1 MQARLKA
8 HKYRMTA
15 EEKEKFL
22 AEDPLLGVSVLPKHV
37 KIKAFK
43 AARKRAH
50 PSYLERKEKR
60 RLADDHSLRNREKEM
75 KDEEKRNATALAKFK
90 ANRNHPCYT
99 TMELLQNE
107 LRKIHPPPSTLPM
120 YTDAMKCEI
129 VADQLRYREACLA
142 RVLRK
147 GALHSSHRGG
157 SALKLVLLLESF
169 ASVLQDEVD
178 SPSLMN
184 PPEIRKTYQGCQF
197 PTQLRNEL
205 DETRTA
211 KTREL
216 TKDFIETHPDGAFT
230 GHRCTVDYS
239 RGNCQNPDAL
249 VGECV
254 HYTYIYIYIYI
265 HMYLCVCVCVY
276 VCVCVCVCMYVC
288 MCILEFFFLPH
299 NHRRAS
305 WQNVQSRR
313 RP

>member
-8 HKYRMTA
+8 HKCRTTA

-50 PSYLERKEKR
+50 LSCLERKEKR
-60 RLADDHSLRNREKEM
+60 RLADDNSLRNREKEM

-90 ANRNHPCYT
+90 ANKNHPCYT
-99 TMELLQNE
+99 TMELLQEE

-129 VADQLRYREACLA
+129 VADQLRCREACLA

-169 ASVLQDEVD
+169 TAALQDEEE

-184 PPEIRKTYQGCQF
+184 PPEIRKTCQGYQF
-197 PTQLRNEL
+197 PTQLRDEL
-205 DETRTA
+205 DETITA

-230 GHRCTVDYS
+230 GHRCTIDYP

-249 VGECV
+249 VGEC
-254 HYTYIYIYIYI
+254 
-265 HMYLCVCVCVY
+265 
-276 VCVCVCVCMYVC
+276 
-288 MCILEFFFLPH
+288 FLI
-299 NHRRAS
+299 
-305 WQNVQSRR
+305 
-313 RP
+313 